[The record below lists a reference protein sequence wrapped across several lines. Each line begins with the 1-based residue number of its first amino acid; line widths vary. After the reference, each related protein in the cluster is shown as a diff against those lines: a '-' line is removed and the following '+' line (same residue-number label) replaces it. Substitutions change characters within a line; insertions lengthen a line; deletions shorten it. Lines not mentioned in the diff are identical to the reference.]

1 MNESLLLRYLNHSCS
16 LSELNEVEQWM
27 NEDKTHAEYIF
38 EAERIW
44 NLKHEIYYSDKVV
57 LEKAFSQIQDKIS
70 RPEITGRR
78 NKNLLRLFWWQI
90 GVAAAIIILL
100 VMNLSQKNYIKN
112 QNTVAQVW
120 NTIFVPKGHMS
131 SVVLSDGTKI
141 TLNSETVLRYP
152 SMFNEQNRMV
162 ELEGEALF
170 EVNHDNVHPF
180 IVKTEKLTVKDLG
193 TIFNLKTY
201 PSEQAVVSLS
211 EGKVEVE
218 SIDKRNK
225 ITMNPNEKVFYS
237 ESTGMS
243 LQRVN
248 DARLESS
255 WTKGEGAYKD
265 MKLEDICNDL
275 ERRYGVNIFIDNPS
289 LKNEIF
295 TCHYKGGTSVIQIM
309 NLLKYTKK
317 LDFSEKQGTI
327 LITKP

>member
-1 MNESLLLRYLNHSCS
+1 MMNEALLIRYLNHTCS
-16 LSELNEVEQWM
+16 PSEMNRVEQWM
-27 NEDKTHAEYIF
+27 NEDKNHAEYIF

-44 NLKHEIYYSDKVV
+44 NLKHELYYSDGIV
-57 LEKAFSQIQDKIS
+57 LEKAFSKIKDRIDK
-70 RPEITGRR
+70 PEIFKGT
-78 NKNLLRLFWWQI
+78 NKNLLRLFWWQL
-90 GVAAAIIILL
+90 GVAAVIIVLL
-100 VMNLSQKNYIKN
+100 VMNLSQKNN
-112 QNTVAQVW
+112 SQNAVAQVW
-120 NTIFVPKGHMS
+120 NTISVPRGHIS

-152 SMFNEQNRMV
+152 SLFNEQNRVV

-170 EVNHDNVHPF
+170 EVNHSDTHPF
-180 IVKTEKLTVKDLG
+180 IVKTEKLTVRDLG
-193 TIFNLKTY
+193 TVFDLKAY
-201 PSEQAVVSLS
+201 PSEQTFVSLS

-225 ITMNPNEKVFYS
+225 ITLKPNEMVFYT
-237 ESTGMS
+237 ESVGMTLKQVS
-243 LQRVN
+243 
-248 DARLESS
+248 DARSVSS
-255 WTKGEGAYKD
+255 WIGGEGTYKD

-275 ERRYGVNIFIDNPS
+275 ERRYGVDIIIDNPS

-295 TCHYKGGTSVIQIM
+295 TCHYKEGTSIIQIM